1 MTAAFVALSVS
12 WAIHATGQAPAPE
25 SLPYYYP
32 YQKKHHRH
40 HTNYIL
46 PPGPGDGW
54 GFPNGSLSTAGWA
67 DYGVYLPLAGDRTTD
82 YFFPRYY
89 SVPPEQ
95 MFLPTY
101 YNPFVT
107 RGQRYLP
114 YVADGGAHPAGG
126 GPTGPA
132 DLPVSPYAAMPSAR
146 PTVAIPRLNGRSD
159 ARVVPIPSGG
169 SGLTP

>member
-12 WAIHATGQAPAPE
+12 LAIPVTGQVPAPE
-25 SLPYYYP
+25 SVPYYYP

-54 GFPNGSLSTAGWA
+54 GFPNGSLSGSGWA
-67 DYGVYLPLAGDRTTD
+67 DYGPFLPLGGDRTAD
-82 YFFPRYY
+82 YFFPRYN

-95 MFLPTY
+95 MFFPTY
-101 YNPFVT
+101 YNPFLT

-114 YVADGGAHPAGG
+114 YVAGGGAHPAGG
-126 GPTGPA
+126 PPVGPA
-132 DLPVSPYAAMPSAR
+132 DLPVSPYAAMPSVS
-146 PTVAIPRLNGRSD
+146 PSVAVPRLSGRSD
-159 ARVVPIPSGG
+159 PRVEPIPSGG

>member
-1 MTAAFVALSVS
+1 MTAAFVALSLS
-12 WAIHATGQAPAPE
+12 YAIHATGQAPALE
-25 SLPYYYP
+25 SVPYYYP
-32 YQKKHHRH
+32 YQKNPRH
-40 HTNYIL
+40 HHSHWIL

-54 GFPNGSLSTAGWA
+54 GFPNGSLSTAGWYDHGA
-67 DYGVYLPLAGDRTTD
+67 FLPLGGDRTAE
-82 YFFPRYY
+82 YFFPRYN

-95 MFLPTY
+95 MFFPTY

-126 GPTGPA
+126 PPLGPA
-132 DLPVSPYAAMPSAR
+132 DLPVTPYAAVRNTSPSTSV
-146 PTVAIPRLNGRSD
+146 PSLGGRHD
-159 ARVVPIPSGG
+159 ARIAPIPSGG